1 MLPHA
6 QSQVKSS
13 VGFQFVAVPVEL
25 LERTDL
31 SPAAKLL
38 AGVVLDSARGSRA
51 GSCKLSNASL
61 GARIGMSGAS
71 AKRLLAELEA
81 LGVIRRET
89 IAAGRIRT
97 AIRPT
102 WVDQIRA
109 TEQASVAQDHP
120 RGGADLSQGVARDR
134 ATIQTPGS
142 ELSIRPG
149 SSSISTGEKSPDPKP
164 SPSDIAAAMR
174 AMIAGKFAPLLFDD
188 ESQDTSTF
196 VAQGAESTVAQ
207 STPAPVGARG
217 GDSPPAPRPNATT
230 TMPRRSTQELATSPL
245 PSPAP
250 YLPQLGKML
259 SRVGYSA
266 RAAAFRPTAPKKS
279 AAQQLAELAE
289 ASHRRSYEG
298 GPGPRVNKVQVPA

>member
-1 MLPHA
+1 MIDAARPT
-6 QSQVKSS
+6 VKTV
-13 VGFQFVAVPVEL
+13 VGFQFIAVPVEL

-51 GSCKLSNASL
+51 GSCKLCNASL
-61 GARIGMSGAS
+61 GAKIGLSAAS

-81 LGVIRRET
+81 AGVVKRET

-109 TEQASVAQDHP
+109 TEQASAAQDQP
-120 RGGADLSQGVARDR
+120 RGGADLIQGVARDR

-174 AMIAGKFAPLLFDD
+174 AMISGKFAPLLFDA
-188 ESQDTSTF
+188 ESRGTSTF
-196 VAQGAESTVAQ
+196 AAQGAESTVAQ

-217 GDSPPAPRPNATT
+217 GESPPAPRPSATT

-250 YLPQLGKML
+250 DLPQLGKML
-259 SRVGYSA
+259 GRVGYSA

-289 ASHRRSYEG
+289 ASRRRAYEG
-298 GPGPRVNKVQVPA
+298 GPGPCVNKVQAPA